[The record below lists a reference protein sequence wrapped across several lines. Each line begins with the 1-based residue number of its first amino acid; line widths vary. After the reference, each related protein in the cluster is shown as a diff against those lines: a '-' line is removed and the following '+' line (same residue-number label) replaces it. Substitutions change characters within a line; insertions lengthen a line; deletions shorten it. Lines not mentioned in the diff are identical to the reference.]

1 MRYFHVAITTYN
13 ISDSLHV
20 AQLACLPKT
29 SSSILAKRLTICATT
44 LYMQDT
50 QRHAS
55 ICLQA
60 ELPEALAYYMKQ
72 KKPIRGWLNRT
83 HDSSGASLLARF
95 CLATSLFFT
104 LSVNA
109 SNPDADWVSLS
120 SKLQQSS
127 TVTDSMSR
135 NWLAKLSEVQ
145 QEPVEVKLKTV
156 NDFFNRSVQLASD
169 LDSWGDYDF
178 WATPFELLKNQ
189 QGDAE
194 DFVFAKLLSLLMLG
208 FHEDRLIVVY
218 TVAEGTNPSI
228 TTPRPH
234 SVLLCLCGENEEPLI
249 LDSLETRVLPAQ
261 RRTDLKPVAAF
272 RLLDHRLSKDLLNDS
287 DYAASQVESYLA
299 KLAEQGFPT
308 LEQK

>member
-1 MRYFHVAITTYN
+1 MKRTK
-13 ISDSLHV
+13 
-20 AQLACLPKT
+20 PK
-29 SSSILAKRLTICATT
+29 
-44 LYMQDT
+44 
-50 QRHAS
+50 
-55 ICLQA
+55 
-60 ELPEALAYYMKQ
+60 
-72 KKPIRGWLNRT
+72 RGWLNRI
-83 HDSSGASLLARF
+83 HSSRGAVLFAPLFLGTSLLF
-95 CLATSLFFT
+95 N
-104 LSVNA
+104 LSAIA

-127 TVTDSMSR
+127 AVTDSMSR
-135 NWLAKLSEVQ
+135 NWLAKLNEVQ
-145 QEPVEVKLKTV
+145 QQPVDVKLKTV

-218 TVAEGTNPSI
+218 TVADGTNPSI

-272 RLLDHRLSKDLLNDS
+272 KLLDHRASQDLLDDS
-287 DYAASQVESYLA
+287 DYTASQVESYLA

-308 LEQK
+308 LELK